1 MRKRTLRIIVCVV
14 LAAVILGVCLLPWPT
29 KIDLHMQGAAYKADG
44 TRMQEVDFTV
54 TGWKLNYLF
63 FGERLRV
70 DFAFKGNY
78 SSLMYARSYAS
89 GVGETAKGKPLPVLS
104 NDQQITVHFQSF
116 DSRKNDFTFGY
127 FVLSRDLS
135 HCVFDL
141 FLSDEYFIATA
152 DGKGDTDALFKQ
164 LQEGEIFPWGIS
176 EDGTS

>member
-1 MRKRTLRIIVCVV
+1 MRKRTLRIIGCVV
-14 LAAVILGVCLLPWPT
+14 LAAVVLGVCLLPWPT

-44 TRMQEVDFTV
+44 TRMQELDFTV
-54 TGWKLNYLF
+54 TGWKLNYLS

-70 DFAFKGNY
+70 NFHFKGDY
-78 SSLMYARSYAS
+78 PSLREARTY
-89 GVGETAKGKPLPVLS
+89 GYGNGETVKGGPLPVLS
-104 NDQQITVHFQSF
+104 NDRQFAVIFQSY
-116 DSRKNDFTFGY
+116 DTKKNGFTCGY

-141 FLSDEYFIATA
+141 FLSDEYFIATV

-164 LQEGEIFPWGIS
+164 LQEGKIFPWDIS

>member
-1 MRKRTLRIIVCVV
+1 MRKKTLCIIGCVV

-29 KIDLHMQGAAYKADG
+29 KIDLHMQGAAYQADG
-44 TRMQEVDFTV
+44 TRMQEVDFTI

-70 DFAFKGNY
+70 DFDFKGDY
-78 SSLMYARSYAS
+78 PSLRDACTYPHRGDRAAD
-89 GVGETAKGKPLPVLS
+89 GKPLPVLS
-104 NDQQITVHFQSF
+104 NDRQIAVQFQSY
-116 DSRKNDFTFGY
+116 DTQKGDYTLGY

-164 LQEGEIFPWGIS
+164 LQEGEIFPWEIPT
-176 EDGTS
+176 D